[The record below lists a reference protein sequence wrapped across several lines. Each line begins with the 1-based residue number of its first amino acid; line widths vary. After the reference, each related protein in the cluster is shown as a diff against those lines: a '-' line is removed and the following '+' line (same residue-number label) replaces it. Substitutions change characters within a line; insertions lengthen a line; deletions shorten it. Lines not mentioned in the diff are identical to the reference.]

1 MDAPSVYFWAVEAGD
16 SGHSRSDPTTVPR
29 TTDTE
34 NHIMPATQA
43 LPPPRA
49 IFAVDTEKFT
59 RNPSARQ
66 PQLRAAITELL
77 ASAFARCG
85 LAEVWEARKLPQGTG
100 DGFVFAIPQER
111 TPFLLDPLL
120 DRFQEVLEERDRLLR
135 SEDRSLR
142 LRVRVAIH
150 MGSVSDSDGQCEG
163 VGTPMN
169 DTFRLLDSE
178 PVRQE
183 LSQSN
188 PDITLL
194 AAIVSQ
200 RVFEDVVR
208 AGYTPGLPP
217 ERFQPVIAEVAG
229 KEFVQPAWVY
239 VPKPSRASDRTMQ
252 SGAAQDSGD
261 AGSKRTAPVGRAPGG
276 TTIHGS
282 VGNSITGG
290 SFSAEVRQQ
299 MGGSGS

>member
-1 MDAPSVYFWAVEAGD
+1 
-16 SGHSRSDPTTVPR
+16 
-29 TTDTE
+29 
-34 NHIMPATQA
+34 MPATQA

-59 RNPSARQ
+59 SNPSALQ
-66 PQLRAAITELL
+66 PQLRDAITELL
-77 ASAFARCG
+77 SSAFARSG
-85 LAEVWEARKLPQGTG
+85 LAEIWEARTLPQGTG
-100 DGFVFAIPQER
+100 DGFVFAVPQER

-120 DRFQEVLEERDRLLR
+120 DGLQEVLEERDRLLR
-135 SEDRSLR
+135 SEDRGLRLR
-142 LRVRVAIH
+142 LRVAVH
-150 MGSVSDSDGQCEG
+150 MGSVSGSDGQREG
-163 VGTPMN
+163 IGTPMN

-178 PVRQE
+178 PVKRE

-208 AGYTPGLPP
+208 GGFTPGLPP
-217 ERFQPVIAEVAG
+217 GRFKPVIAEVAG

-239 VPKPSRASDRTMQ
+239 VPKPSRASDRP
-252 SGAAQDSGD
+252 SGSAARQGPTRSEGPDL
-261 AGSKRTAPVGRAPGG
+261 AGQASDG

-290 SFSAEVRQQ
+290 NFSAEVRQQ
-299 MGGSGS
+299 IGGSGS

>member
-1 MDAPSVYFWAVEAGD
+1 
-16 SGHSRSDPTTVPR
+16 
-29 TTDTE
+29 
-34 NHIMPATQA
+34 MPATQA

-66 PQLRAAITELL
+66 PELRDAITALL
-77 ASAFARCG
+77 GSAFGRCD
-85 LAEVWEARKLPQGTG
+85 LAKVWEARTLPQGTG
-100 DGFVFAIPQER
+100 DGYVFAVPQQR

-120 DRFQEVLEERDRLLR
+120 DRLQEDLEEHDRRLR

-142 LRVRVAIH
+142 LRLRVAIH
-150 MGSVSDSDGQCEG
+150 MGCVPDSGGLREG

-169 DTFRLLDSE
+169 DTFRLLDSD
-178 PVRQE
+178 PVKQE
-183 LSQSN
+183 LNHSN

-217 ERFQPVIAEVAG
+217 ERFRPVIAEVAG
-229 KEFVQPAWVY
+229 KEFVQPAWIY
-239 VPKPSRASDRTMQ
+239 VPKPSRASDRPPQTEAGQ
-252 SGAAQDSGD
+252 GSGGADSAGAAP
-261 AGSKRTAPVGRAPGG
+261 AGQAPSG
-276 TTIHGS
+276 TTIHGA

-290 SFSAEVRQQ
+290 RFSAEVRQQ
-299 MGGSGS
+299 IGGSGS